1 MTKQDN
7 LPNEDLVLL
16 GDKLRDAWHKPC
28 NDETRTVMVNAML
41 CLSIED
47 RGFVACWASLGK
59 PGTEP
64 PASDPATK
72 ARREAYVAAVA
83 QSPELILS
91 LDPPFFSPRHC
102 TAGERHLTIR
112 GPSSTGP
119 GTLRWPR
126 KPKAESGRAALA

>member
-1 MTKQDN
+1 MTKQNN

-28 NDETRTVMVNAML
+28 NDESRTTMVNAMFD
-41 CLSIED
+41 LSIED

-59 PGTEP
+59 PGTQP
-64 PASDPATK
+64 PASDPASK

-91 LDPPFFSPRHC
+91 LDPPIF
-102 TAGERHLTIR
+102 LTTTLR
-112 GPSSTGP
+112 RRRAAPHHSMAQRNGP
-119 GTLRWPR
+119 GTLR
-126 KPKAESGRAALA
+126 